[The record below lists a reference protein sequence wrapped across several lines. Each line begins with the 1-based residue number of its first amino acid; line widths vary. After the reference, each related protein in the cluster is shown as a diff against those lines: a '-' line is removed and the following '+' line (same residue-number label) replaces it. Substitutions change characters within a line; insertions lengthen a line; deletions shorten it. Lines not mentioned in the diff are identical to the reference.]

1 MKRYR
6 SLSREFL
13 GGGTADSDSAAEAP
27 GDPPEVGGWRA
38 WRSTTEILWPSA
50 SRLCSRPAR

>member
-6 SLSREFL
+6 SLSSEFL
-13 GGGTADSDSAAEAP
+13 GGGTADSDSAA

-50 SRLCSRPAR
+50 SRLCTRPAR